1 MAKEQ
6 PNFTTL
12 AAALANADF
21 ATALQRKLQAG
32 ENGTSFYDTRKD
44 GSKLAIDG
52 IAGSYTRQGLQ
63 KWVGAAPDGDIGPKT
78 EKALRI
84 KLGLPEGA
92 PEADVLRK
100 LQADL
105 QQGGFFKPDATHTTS
120 AANSQHARQDPV
132 RQHPTLHDHASEH
145 SHRRAVGA
153 RHRHG
158 ALADTHRHVHT
169 EQNPP
174 AMPQARDP
182 ILIPQGSRGLI
193 ILDSG
198 HGDHTGHGHTD
209 PGAVRHHAGQEV
221 REAELNARLTRAI
234 QLELQKSGYTV
245 MMSNDADGF
254 RQAGSK
260 KDSMAARTTAG
271 REGDAFVS
279 IHHNVGGGQEII
291 YQGNTAA
298 SRAFGQAMGQ
308 QTGIKARADNR
319 GLAVLDSS
327 GHKRADGSMRSA
339 ILVEAGSMERA
350 DHCNRVNNPQ
360 QCQQLARQFADAII
374 QSLET
379 PGVKLA
385 QQATSSGTRVARA
398 QSSHGAE
405 YNGLI

>member
-12 AAALANADF
+12 AEALANADF
-21 ATALQRKLQAG
+21 ATALQRKLRAG
-32 ENGTSFYDTRKD
+32 ENGTSFYDQRKD

-52 IAGSYTRQGLQ
+52 IAGSYTRKGLQ
-63 KWVGAAPDGDIGPKT
+63 KWIGTKPDGDIGPET
-78 EKALRI
+78 QKALRV
-84 KLGLPEGA
+84 KLGLPETA
-92 PEADVLRK
+92 PEADVLKK

-105 QQGGFFKPDATHTTS
+105 QEGGFYRPDTHHEKPTVRA
-120 AANSQHARQDPV
+120 HAGQPRV
-132 RQHPTLHDHASEH
+132 RQNPAIPDHASGH
-145 SHRRAVGA
+145 SHARGGGA

-158 ALADTHRHVHT
+158 ELGETHRHVHA

-174 AMPQARDP
+174 SPPPSRDP
-182 ILIPQGSRGLI
+182 IIVPQGSKGTI
-193 ILDSG
+193 VLDSG

-209 PGAVRHHAGQEV
+209 PGAVRHHAGQEI

-245 MMSNDADGF
+245 LMSNDADGF

-291 YQGNTAA
+291 FQGNTSA

-319 GLAVLDSS
+319 GLAVLNSG
-327 GHKRADGSMRSA
+327 GHKRSDGSMRPA
-339 ILVEAGSMERA
+339 ILVEAGSIERA
-350 DHCNRVNNPQ
+350 DHCDRVNDPQ

-374 QSLET
+374 HSLEN

-385 QQATSSGTRVARA
+385 QQATHGSTRVASTQR
-398 QSSHGAE
+398 QQGAAF
-405 YNGLI
+405 NG